1 MTKRNQYS
9 DALLALMR
17 RWCALV
23 AVFGMSVIAAPAQAS
38 SCIVLPEPNP
48 MAADFDRDRVL
59 EQAKWDMSSFGLVA
73 EATLLKMEPGAF
85 RPGYRALEIAQV
97 QIEHYYR
104 QPLAPDGTFLE
115 SSVYLVVLS
124 GGQDWRPGESRLLFA
139 SPESDEMMQHRLA
152 QPSNSL
158 VLAGAL
164 PSHIRDRLWLAESP
178 CREMVMAPSPS
189 ADAMRSALQEV
200 TQSKSRT
207 GKLVLR
213 VEEQWGGYVPSSGRG
228 ELGARV
234 EGLDHQFR
242 REVQVDLQ
250 EGVNLELP
258 AGRYRVS
265 WEEVD
270 AARSWCVSS
279 IDTQCVVSVAAGLT
293 QHMIR
298 LFEGTAHTDVQVLD
312 DKLKPVVLLPILE
325 FKPLDPSMPRQPK
338 MTSIPIEQLWPPTV
352 AATDVSERPYYR
364 VRPGRYALLLRTGS
378 TGPLCT
384 ERDVVEHSLAMRLY
398 SGRAEAARG
407 APLRSEPLANSV
419 LLTGGTHRID
429 VPLAENQVPLF
440 RLTLRR
446 GQPSISAI
454 VTSPCTNRRWLP
466 SWHNDRAEALMLA
479 GQQVQV
485 TCPGCRDP
493 TVRTFQATGDVELVL
508 E

>member
-1 MTKRNQYS
+1 MTKRYQYS
-9 DALLALMR
+9 DALLALLW
-17 RWCALV
+17 RWRALV
-23 AVFGMSVIAAPAQAS
+23 AVVGLSVLTAPAQAT
-38 SCIVLPEPNP
+38 SCMILPELNP

-59 EQAKWDMSSFGLVA
+59 DQAKWDLARFGLIA
-73 EATLLKMEPGAF
+73 EATLLQMEPGAL
-85 RPGYRALEIAQV
+85 RPNLRAPKVAQV

-115 SSVYLVVLS
+115 RSVYHVVVS
-124 GGQDWRPGESRLLFA
+124 AGQDWPPGESRLLFA
-139 SPESDEMMQHRLA
+139 SPESDEMMQRRLN
-152 QPSNSL
+152 QNSDD
-158 VLAGAL
+158 LALDGAL
-164 PSHIRDRLWLAESP
+164 PSHIRDRLWFADSP
-178 CREMVMAPSPS
+178 CRELVMAPSPS
-189 ADAMRSALQEV
+189 ADAMRSAFREV
-200 TQSKSRT
+200 AQNAGRT
-207 GKLVLR
+207 GKLVLQ
-213 VEEQWGGYVPSSGRG
+213 VQEQWGGYVPSSGRG

-234 EGLDHQFR
+234 EGLDHSFR
-242 REVQVDLQ
+242 RDVQVDLQ
-250 EGVNLELP
+250 EGFTLELP

-265 WEEVD
+265 WEDVD

-298 LFEGTAHTDVQVLD
+298 LFEGTAHADVQVLD
-312 DKLKPVVLLPILE
+312 AKLKPVVLLPILE
-325 FKPLDPSMPRQPK
+325 FKPLDPSVPRQPK
-338 MTSIPIEQLWPPTV
+338 KTSIPIEQQWPPTV
-352 AATDVSERPYYR
+352 AATDVSERPHYR
-364 VRPGRYALLLRTGS
+364 VRPGRYAVLLRTGS
-378 TGPLCT
+378 IGPLCS
-384 ERDVVEHSLAMRLY
+384 ERDVLEHPLAMRLY
-398 SGRAEAARG
+398 SGRAEAPRG

-419 LLTGGTHRID
+419 LLTEGNHRID

-454 VTSPCTNRRWLP
+454 VTSPCTNRSWLP

-485 TCPGCRDP
+485 TCPGCRDG